1 MNSPAAAAGES
12 GIFHPEDRARQ
23 TIDTQLAEAGWAVQS
38 RDQMNLGA
46 GTGVVVREFSTA
58 TGPVDYALFVNRTLC
73 GVIEAKPE
81 GTTLSGFSEQAARY
95 MGSVPEHLVR
105 REGQVRFEYVA
116 SGTEIIF
123 RDHADPAPRSRR
135 VFFFHRPETLQRWLA
150 DTSTI
155 RGRLQALP
163 PLVTTGLRDCQVE
176 AVTGLETSLA
186 ADEPR
191 ALIQAATGAG
201 KTFTACAFSYRL
213 LEHAKFRRIL
223 FLADRANLVRQAR
236 DEFVAY
242 RPPGAGRSFT
252 ELYNV
257 QRLGAAGLDKDAA
270 VVIAT
275 IQRVFSVLTGHEL
288 AEEDEEQSAFERGAS
303 EPERVVRYNPPIPI
317 ESFDLIVTDECHRSI
332 YGTWRQVLEYF
343 DAFIV
348 GLTATPSLHT
358 MGFFNKNLVAQYPY
372 ERSVAD
378 GVNVGY
384 EIYRIRT
391 DIGERGGA
399 IPKGYEVPVRDKR
412 TRAERYE
419 ELSDDLAYT
428 PQDLDRSV
436 LVPNQIRTVLEAY
449 RDSLFTE
456 LFPGR
461 SEVPKTLIFCKDDHH
476 AEEVVGIVREV
487 FGMGNDFAKKITY
500 RTEVGD
506 PEQLIRQ
513 FRNDFNPRIAVTV
526 DMIATGTDV
535 KPLEVLIFLRDVKSE
550 QYFEQMK
557 GRGVRTISPTQLRQ
571 VTPDA
576 EEKTRFVLVDAVGV
590 TESLKHVSQPL
601 ERDRVISFD
610 RLIDDIAAGRRDD
623 DALST
628 LAGRLAALDRK
639 IDDKARA
646 AIAKATGGLDPKA
659 LAHKLLDAVDPDKIE
674 HEAILRHGPTVS
686 DPQRDGVREA
696 LQEEACRLFDDPALR
711 QLLKDIKRATEIRID
726 TISTDAVVSSGY
738 DEARAQDTVERFRR
752 FLDEHRDTLTALQI
766 LYGRP
771 HAARRLDRAAIEE
784 LRDAMRRPPWL
795 LEPVDIWRAYKRLD
809 NERVKGNPTRLLSD
823 IVMLVRYALAASTSL
838 EPLPATIAGR
848 FNLWLGR
855 EERAGRTYTEA
866 QRTWLF
872 AIRDFI
878 AFNVSISP
886 EDLME
891 APDFAA
897 QGGLVRAHALFGDRL
912 RPLLDELPEVLIA

>member
-1 MNSPAAAAGES
+1 MFAERRWAEEGS
-12 GIFHPEDRARQ
+12 IFHPEDRARQ
-23 TIDTQLAEAGWAVQS
+23 TIDAHLAEAGWVVQS

-46 GTGVVVREFSTA
+46 GTGVAVREFSTA
-58 TGPVDYALFVNRTLC
+58 TGPVDYALFVNRTLA
-73 GVIEAKPE
+73 GVVEAKPE
-81 GTTLSGFSEQAARY
+81 GTTLSGFSDQAARY

-116 SGTEIIF
+116 PSTEILF

-135 VFFFHRPETLQRWLA
+135 VFFFHQPETLQRWLA
-150 DTSTI
+150 DPITI
-155 RGRLQALP
+155 RRRLLAMP
-163 PLVTTGLRDCQVE
+163 PLVTTGLRDCQIE
-176 AVTGLETSLA
+176 AVTGLEKSLD

-213 LEHAKFRRIL
+213 LAHAKFRRIL

-242 RPPGAGRSFT
+242 RPPGTGRSFT

-257 QRLGAAGLDKDAA
+257 QRLGPAGLDKDAA

-275 IQRVFSVLTGHEL
+275 IQRVFSVLAGREL
-288 AEEDEEQSAFERGAS
+288 SEEDEEQSAFEGGAS
-303 EPERVVRYNPPIPI
+303 DLERLVRYNPAIPI

-343 DAFIV
+343 DASIV

-419 ELSDDLAYT
+419 ELSDDITYT

-487 FGMGNDFAKKITY
+487 FGKGNGFAKKITY
-500 RTEVGD
+500 KTEVGD

-513 FRNDFNPRIAVTV
+513 FRNDYSPRIAVTV

-571 VTPDA
+571 VTPDDGA
-576 EEKTRFVLVDAVGV
+576 EKTRFILVDAVGV

-610 RLIDDIAAGRRDD
+610 RLIDDIAAGRRDE

-639 IDDKARA
+639 IDDKDRA
-646 AIAKATGGLDPKA
+646 VIAKSAGGLDPRA
-659 LAHKLLDAVDPDKIE
+659 LAHKLLDAIDADAIE
-674 HEAILRHGPTVS
+674 
-686 DPQRDGVREA
+686 REA
-696 LQEEACRLFDDPALR
+696 AGRRITPEAAADALKEEACQVFDDCALR

-726 TISTDAVVSSGY
+726 TISTDAVISSGY
-738 DEARAQDTVERFRR
+738 DEARAQDTVGRFRR

-784 LRDAMRRPPWL
+784 SRDTMRRPPWL
-795 LEPVDIWRAYKRLD
+795 LEPLDIWRAYKRLD
-809 NERVKGNPTRLLSD
+809 DERVKGNPTRALSD
-823 IVMLVRYALAASTSL
+823 MVMLVRYALGASASL

-878 AFNVSISP
+878 AINVDISP

-897 QGGLVRAHALFGDRL
+897 QGGLVRAHSLFGDRL
-912 RPLLDELPEVLIA
+912 RPLLDELPAVLIA

>member
-1 MNSPAAAAGES
+1 LGRS
-12 GIFHPEDRARQ
+12 IFHPEDRARE
-23 TIDTQLAEAGWAVQS
+23 TIDAQFAAAGWVVQS

-46 GTGVVVREFSTA
+46 AAGVAVREFA
-58 TGPVDYALFVNRTLC
+58 TGIGPVDYALFVDRTLC
-73 GVIEAKPE
+73 GVLEAKPD
-81 GTTLSGFSEQAARY
+81 GTTLSGFSEKAERY
-95 MGSVPEHLVR
+95 IGSVPDHLAR
-105 REGQVRFEYVA
+105 REGQVRFEHVA
-116 SGTEIIF
+116 SGTEILF

-135 VFFFHRPETLQRWLA
+135 VFFFHRPETLRRWLA
-150 DTSTI
+150 EPRTL
-155 RGRLQALP
+155 RARLREMP
-163 PLVTTGLRDCQVE
+163 PLVTVGLRDCQIE
-176 AVTGLETSLA
+176 AVTGLEKSLA
-186 ADEPR
+186 AGEPR

-242 RPPGAGRSFT
+242 RPPGTGRSFT

-257 QRLGAAGLDKDAA
+257 QRLGPAGLDKDAA
-270 VVIAT
+270 IVIAT
-275 IQRVFSVLTGHEL
+275 IQRVYSVLSGREL
-288 AEEDEEQSAFERGAS
+288 SEEDEERSAFEAGAS
-303 EPERVVRYNPPIPI
+303 DSERIVRYNPAVPI

-332 YGTWRQVLEYF
+332 YGTWRHVLEYF

-358 MGFFNKNLVAQYPY
+358 MGFFNRNLVAQYPY

-391 DIGERGGA
+391 DIGERGGK

-419 ELSDDLAYT
+419 ELSDDVAYT

-449 RDSLFTE
+449 RDSLFAE

-487 FGMGNDFAKKITY
+487 FGRGNDFAKKITY
-500 RTEVGD
+500 RTDGGD

-513 FRNDFNPRIAVTV
+513 FRNDYNPRIAVTV

-550 QYFEQMK
+550 QYFDQMK

-576 EEKTRFVLVDAVGV
+576 DEKARFVLVDAVGV

-601 ERDRVISFD
+601 ERNRAIGFD
-610 RLIDDIAAGRRDD
+610 RLVDDVAAGRRDD
-623 DALST
+623 DSLST
-628 LAGRLAALDRK
+628 LAGRLAALDSK
-639 IDDKARA
+639 IDDKDRA
-646 AIAKATGGLDPKA
+646 AIAKATGGLNPRA
-659 LAHKLLDAVDPDKIE
+659 LANRLLDAIDPDAIE
-674 HEAILRHGPTVS
+674 REAVARHGP
-686 DPQRDGVREA
+686 GVTDRERAVIGDA
-696 LQEEACRLFDDPALR
+696 LKDAACRLFDDPALR
-711 QLLKDIKRATEIRID
+711 QLLKDVKRATEIRID
-726 TISTDAVVSSGY
+726 TISIDAIVSSGY
-738 DEARAQDTVERFRR
+738 DEARAQDTTGRFRR
-752 FLDEHRDTLTALQI
+752 FLDEHQDTLVALQI
-766 LYGRP
+766 LYGRR
-771 HAARRLDRAAIEE
+771 HATRRLDRAAIEE

-809 NERVKGNPTRLLSD
+809 DARVRGNPTRALSD
-823 IVMLVRYALAASTSL
+823 MVMLVRYAVGQSTSL

-878 AFNVSISP
+878 AVNVGISP

-891 APDFAA
+891 APDFTA

-912 RPLLDELPEVLIA
+912 KPLLDELPEVLIA

>member
-1 MNSPAAAAGES
+1 VGSKDRT
-12 GIFHPEDRARQ
+12 FRPEDRARL
-23 TIDTQLAEAGWAVQS
+23 TIDAQLAEAGWIIQS

-46 GTGVVVREFSTA
+46 GPGVVLREFRTT
-58 TGPVDYALFVNRTLC
+58 TGPVDYALFVDRALC

-81 GTTLSGFSEQAARY
+81 GTTLSGFSGQAGRY
-95 MGSVPEHLVR
+95 MASAPDHLIR
-105 REGQVRFEYVA
+105 HEGQIRFEYVA
-116 SGTEIIF
+116 SGAETLF
-123 RDHADPAPRSRR
+123 RDHADPAPRSRG
-135 VFFFHRPETLQRWLA
+135 VFFFHRPETLRRWLA
-150 DTSTI
+150 EPMTI
-155 RGRLQALP
+155 RARLQTMP
-163 PLVTTGLRDCQVE
+163 PLDRAGLRDCQIE
-176 AVTGLETSLA
+176 AVTELEQSLA
-186 ADEPR
+186 QDKPR

-213 LEHAKFRRIL
+213 LEYAKFRRIL

-257 QRLGAAGLDKDAA
+257 QRLGTAGLDKDAS

-275 IQRVFSVLTGHEL
+275 IQRVYSALTGEEL
-288 AEEDEEQSAFERGAS
+288 AEEEEERSAFETVS
-303 EPERVVRYNPPIPI
+303 SQVEREVRYNPAIPI

-332 YGTWRQVLEYF
+332 YGTWRQGLEYF

-391 DIGERGGA
+391 DIGEHGGKV
-399 IPKGYEVPVRDKR
+399 PKGYDVPVRDKR

-419 ELSDDLAYT
+419 TLSDDLTYA
-428 PQDLDRSV
+428 PQDLDHSV
-436 LVPNQIRTVLEAY
+436 LVPNQIRTVIEAY
-449 RDSLFTE
+449 RNSLFTE

-461 SEVPKTLIFCKDDHH
+461 TEVPKTLIFCKDDHH

-487 FGMGNDFAKKITY
+487 FGKGNDFAKKITY
-500 RTEVGD
+500 RVEGAE

-513 FRNDFNPRIAVTV
+513 FRNDYNPRIAVTV

-535 KPLEVLIFLRDVKSE
+535 KPLEVLIFLRDVRSE
-550 QYFEQMK
+550 QYFDQMK

-576 EEKTRFVLVDAVGV
+576 EDKTRFVLVDAVGV
-590 TESLKHVSQPL
+590 TQSLKHVSQPL
-601 ERDRVISFD
+601 ERNRTIGFD
-610 RLIDDIAAGRRDD
+610 RLLEDIAAGRRDD

-639 IDDKARA
+639 IDDKDRA
-646 AIAKATGGLDPKA
+646 AVAKAAGGFDLKA
-659 LAHKLLDAVDPDKIE
+659 LTHKLLDAIDPDTTAD
-674 HEAILRHGPTVS
+674 EATRCGLSP
-686 DPQRDGVREA
+686 EA
-696 LQEEACRLFDDPALR
+696 ASATLKEAACRLFDDPALR
-711 QLLKDIKRATEIRID
+711 QLLKDVKHATEIHID

-738 DEARAQDTVERFRR
+738 DEARAQDTTGRFRR
-752 FLDEHRDTLTALQI
+752 FLDEHQDTLVALQI

-771 HAARRLDRAAIEE
+771 HVMRRLDRASIEE

-809 NERVKGNPTRLLSD
+809 DERVRGNPTRALSD
-823 IVMLVRYALAASTSL
+823 IVMLVRFAVGRSTSL
-838 EPLPATIAGR
+838 EPLSATIAGR

-855 EERAGRTYTEA
+855 EERAGRTFTEV

-878 AFNVSISP
+878 AVNVSITP
-886 EDLME
+886 EDLMD
-891 APDFAA
+891 APDFTAE
-897 QGGLVRAHALFGDRL
+897 GGLARAHALFGDRL
-912 RPLLDELPEVLIA
+912 KPLLDELPPVLIA